1 MMVGSGV
8 AGAIA
13 LGLGSRIN
21 APHGGIIVIATDFSH
36 IIQTIIALII
46 GTLVSAVL
54 YGLLKPKLTEQEIKA
69 SESMDE

>member
-1 MMVGSGV
+1 MLLERL
-8 AGAIA
+8 A

-21 APHGGIIVIATDFSH
+21 APHGGIIVIAATDFSH